1 MDDRRGPGRSLE
13 ILRVK
18 ERLDAYFRA
27 GESAKAEALLR
38 YWEAETR
45 ASGDRRGLLE
55 ILSEEI
61 GFFRDPDEADSAIAC
76 AREAA
81 EIVYGEKME
90 EGVSGAT
97 ILLNAATTENAFGD
111 KQRARSLFGQAK
123 RVLERELPAGDKR
136 LAGLYNNMASLY
148 SEEDPERALAYF
160 EKALAV
166 LSAQDVPDCE
176 AAVTYVNM
184 AALLHTRDP
193 LDERIPAY
201 MDRAAAVLDDPA
213 VSRAYPYSYTCAKC
227 APVFGFFGY
236 FLYEKE
242 LRERQKQLERAEA
255 SRR

>member
-1 MDDRRGPGRSLE
+1 MRRSAFSGIRTKRTAPSL
-13 ILRVK
+13 
-18 ERLDAYFRA
+18 A
-27 GESAKAEALLR
+27 
-38 YWEAETR
+38 
-45 ASGDRRGLLE
+45 
-55 ILSEEI
+55 
-61 GFFRDPDEADSAIAC
+61 

-184 AALLHTRDP
+184 AARSTP
-193 LDERIPAY
+193 GIPSTSG
-201 MDRAAAVLDDPA
+201 
-213 VSRAYPYSYTCAKC
+213 SRLYGPRGGG
-227 APVFGFFGY
+227 FG
-236 FLYEKE
+236 
-242 LRERQKQLERAEA
+242 R
-255 SRR
+255 SRRVKSLSLQLHLRQMCAGFRLFRLFSL

>member
-123 RVLERELPAGDKR
+123 RVLERELPAGTS
-136 LAGLYNNMASLY
+136 GL
-148 SEEDPERALAYF
+148 
-160 EKALAV
+160 
-166 LSAQDVPDCE
+166 PDC
-176 AAVTYVNM
+176 TTIW
-184 AALLHTRDP
+184 LPSIRRKTRKGRS
-193 LDERIPAY
+193 RI
-201 MDRAAAVLDDPA
+201 
-213 VSRAYPYSYTCAKC
+213 
-227 APVFGFFGY
+227 
-236 FLYEKE
+236 
-242 LRERQKQLERAEA
+242 LRRRSPS
-255 SRR
+255 SRRRTSPTAKRR

>member
-123 RVLERELPAGDKR
+123 RVLERELPAGDKQACR
-136 LAGLYNNMASLY
+136 TVQQIMASLY

-201 MDRAAAVLDDPA
+201 MDRAGGG
-213 VSRAYPYSYTCAKC
+213 
-227 APVFGFFGY
+227 FG
-236 FLYEKE
+236 
-242 LRERQKQLERAEA
+242 R
-255 SRR
+255 SRRVKSLSLQLHLRQMRAGFRLFRLFSL

>member
-193 LDERIPAY
+193 LDERIPPIWTA
-201 MDRAAAVLDDPA
+201 RRRFWTIPPCQEPIPTATPA
-213 VSRAYPYSYTCAKC
+213 PNARRFSAFSAI
-227 APVFGFFGY
+227 FFMKRSCGNG
-236 FLYEKE
+236 
-242 LRERQKQLERAEA
+242 R
-255 SRR
+255 SS